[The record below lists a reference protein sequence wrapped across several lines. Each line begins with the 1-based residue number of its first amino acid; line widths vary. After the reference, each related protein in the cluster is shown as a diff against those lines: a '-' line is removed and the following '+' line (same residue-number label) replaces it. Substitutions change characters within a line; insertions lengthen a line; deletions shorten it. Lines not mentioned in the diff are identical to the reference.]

1 MFKNSQVLRRFINVE
16 KFRLRASKEEPIELR
31 SPITK
36 EDIIAE
42 VWFLFCMF
50 DKLFKWT
57 KS

>member
-42 VWFLFCMF
+42 VWFLFRMF
-50 DKLFKWT
+50 GKLFK
-57 KS
+57 